1 MNKNRKEKEIQTKTQ
16 TKLLNLLQ
24 IHREVRQS
32 NSPPLLGNLS
42 AALSPLL
49 KYKINPWQS
58 IPYMYTIYTIHCKE

>member
-1 MNKNRKEKEIQTKTQ
+1 MNKKQKGKGNTNTNK
-16 TKLLNLLQ
+16 TKLLNLLR

-49 KYKINPWQS
+49 KYKINP
-58 IPYMYTIYTIHCKE
+58 